1 MYFILLNSILSFI
14 NKCLSRGVLL
24 YVVIS
29 PFLALFAPM
38 FGVEFTLN
46 LLMDVILDVKPSNVS
61 LGAHHYVQLA
71 ESDVLDQVDPEKN
84 ENQPMINASQYISIR
99 MPVVYTDSLRF

>member
-38 FGVEFTLN
+38 FGVEFTVNDLPKKSFVGIASTVLN
-46 LLMDVILDVKPSNVS
+46 MSESLTGIL
-61 LGAHHYVQLA
+61 G
-71 ESDVLDQVDPEKN
+71 
-84 ENQPMINASQYISIR
+84 
-99 MPVVYTDSLRF
+99 